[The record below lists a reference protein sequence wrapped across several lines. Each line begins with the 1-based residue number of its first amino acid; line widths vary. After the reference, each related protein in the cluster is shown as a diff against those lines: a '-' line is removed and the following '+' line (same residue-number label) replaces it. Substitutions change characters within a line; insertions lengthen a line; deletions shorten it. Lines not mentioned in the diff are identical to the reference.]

1 MRMEGGAHT
10 NLGAVR
16 AEVRIAELAQT
27 YDAVEDV
34 REVLPVMPSWY
45 SGSLHGFLVGH

>member
-16 AEVRIAELAQT
+16 AEVRIAVLAQT

-34 REVLPVMPSWY
+34 REVLPSWY